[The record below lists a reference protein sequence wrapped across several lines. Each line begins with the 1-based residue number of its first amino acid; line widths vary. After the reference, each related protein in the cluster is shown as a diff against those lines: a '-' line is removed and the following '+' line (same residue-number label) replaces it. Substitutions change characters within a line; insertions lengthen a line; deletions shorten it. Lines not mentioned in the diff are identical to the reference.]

1 MADAPD
7 PLLLPRLPRVRRA
20 APRGTTWWGRA
31 FVRSCEELV
40 VDATDLPA
48 GRALARS
55 GRLGA
60 IVVLPGFASAGVD
73 AGGGARHLAQLTCRV
88 LDDDAWATFAGVAAA
103 ESGFV
108 GALESG
114 LIPAELAEQAE
125 EAGVEVLPGVG
136 DLDTACDCD
145 AWALPCV
152 HALALLHQLAWRI
165 DADPYVLLLLRGRG
179 RDAVLGE
186 LETDAVEGP
195 RRAERDD
202 AATRASRILRLAE
215 EAPDGHGL
223 ADAAVAAYDEQ
234 VAGLVDGA
242 PRIGG

>member
-1 MADAPD
+1 MADQPD
-7 PLLLPRLPRVRRA
+7 PLLLPRLPRARRS
-20 APRGTTWWGRA
+20 APRSTTWWGRA

-40 VDATDLPA
+40 LDATDLPA

-55 GRLGA
+55 GRVGA
-60 IVVLPGFASAGVD
+60 IVVLPGFASARVD
-73 AGGGARHLAQLTCRV
+73 SRAEARGSEGHLAQLTCRV
-88 LDDDAWATFAGVAAA
+88 LDDDAWATFAAVAAS

-114 LIPAELAEQAE
+114 LLPAELAEQAE
-125 EAGVEVLPGVG
+125 EAGVEVLPGAA

-145 AWALPCV
+145 AWAQPCG

-165 DADPYVLLLLRGRG
+165 DEDPYVLLLLRGRG
-179 RDAVLGE
+179 HDALLGE
-186 LETDAVEGP
+186 LERHDVDVP
-195 RRAERDD
+195 AERED

-215 EAPDGHGL
+215 QAPAGHGL

-234 VAGLVDGA
+234 VAALVDGA
-242 PRIGG
+242 